1 MSQNNGQIKNN
12 KVSKAASQE
21 IREGKFSVPQ
31 ESSILKDSLH
41 SGGTSSTRTSKEIPE
56 FSSLHLSNK
65 GFPGSD
71 ASTDAPE
78 LICLSHLRWNFV
90 FQRPQHLLTRCAQG
104 RRVFFI
110 EEPIFTPD
118 LPVPPQ
124 TSEETGAVGRL
135 DVTQHDSGVWVV
147 VPHLQEGLTEE
158 AIVAAQQV
166 LLAGLFAD
174 YEIRKYI
181 CWYYTPMAM
190 AYTRHLEPMAIVYD
204 CMDEL
209 SAFKGAS
216 PLLREHEAEL
226 FRRADLVFTG
236 GQSLYEAKRDQHEN
250 VYAFPSSVDV
260 AHFAQGRTIN
270 EDPADQA
277 NIPHPRLG
285 FYGVIDERMD
295 LELLDGIAEAR
306 PDWHLVMIGPVV
318 KIDPAVLPRR
328 ENIHYLGGKDY
339 QELPVYLGGWD
350 LAMLPFARNDS
361 TRFISPTK
369 TPEYLAAGKP
379 VVSTSIRDVVRPY
392 GKEGLVRIA
401 DTVEE
406 FVAAAEAAMR
416 EDTQA
421 SDWLAVVDA
430 FLEQISWDRTWGS
443 MMQLIESAFATRL
456 ERSIADQPPSTN
468 GKNKNGKVNQ
478 LIDLKQPP
486 ASVTRDFVFDY
497 LVVGAGF
504 SGSVIA
510 ERIATQLGKK
520 VLVVDKRN
528 HIGGN
533 AYDHYDDSGI
543 LVHKYGPHIFH
554 TNSREV
560 FEYLSKFTEWRS
572 YEHRVLASVDGQLV
586 PIPINLDTINKLYGL
601 SLTSF
606 QLEEFFA
613 SVAEPKEYIRT
624 SEDVVV
630 SKVGRELYEKFFR
643 NYTRK
648 QWGLDPS
655 ELDKSVISRIPT
667 RTNRDDRYFTDSY
680 QAMPLH
686 GYTRM
691 FENML
696 NHPNIKVML
705 NTDYRE
711 IQKAIPCREM
721 VYTGPVDEFFELRYG
736 KLPYRSLEFKHETH
750 NKSVFQT
757 APVVNYPNE
766 QLYTRI
772 TEFKYLTGQEHS
784 KTSIVYEFPRAEGDP
799 YYPVPRLENAEIY
812 KKYKALAD
820 ATLGVYFVGRL
831 ATYKYYNMDQC
842 VAQALTVYKQ
852 ISTKQQSES
861 AIARF

>member
-1 MSQNNGQIKNN
+1 MAQNKAQIKNN
-12 KVSKAASQE
+12 KVSHVNAQE
-21 IREGKFSVPQ
+21 MCEEKLLARH
-31 ESSILKDSLH
+31 ESRTLKSRVS
-41 SGGTSSTRTSKEIPE
+41 SGSSSSKRTSNIEARDL
-56 FSSLHLSNK
+56 SSLRSSNK
-65 GFPGSD
+65 DFNGHVT
-71 ASTDAPE
+71 STDAPD
-78 LICLSHLRWNFV
+78 LVCLSHLRWNFV
-90 FQRPQHLLTRCAQG
+90 FQRPQHLLTRFAQG
-104 RRVFFI
+104 QRVFFI
-110 EEPIFTPD
+110 EEPIFNPAS
-118 LPVPPQ
+118 PVPPQ
-124 TSEETGAVGRL
+124 TAGETGAVGRL
-135 DVTQHDSGVWVV
+135 CVTKHESGVWVV
-147 VPHLQEGLTEE
+147 VPHLPEGLSEE

-166 LLAGLFAD
+166 LLDALFAEH
-174 YEIRKYI
+174 EIRKYI

-190 AYTRHLEPMAIVYD
+190 GFTRHWEPLAVVYD

-216 PLLREHEAEL
+216 PLLREREAEL

-236 GQSLYEAKRDQHEN
+236 GQSLYEAKRNQHEN

-260 AHFAQGRTIN
+260 AHFAQARTN
-270 EDPADQA
+270 KEDPADQA

-285 FYGVIDERMD
+285 FFGVIDERMD
-295 LELLDGIAEAR
+295 IELLDGIAEAR

-318 KIDPAVLPRR
+318 KIDPASLPRR

-339 QELPVYLGGWD
+339 KELPSYLAGWD
-350 LAMLPFARNDS
+350 LAMLPFARNES

-369 TPEYLAAGKP
+369 TPEYLAAGTP

-392 GKEGLVRIA
+392 GQEGLVRIA

-406 FVAAAEAAMR
+406 FVTAAEAAMK
-416 EDTQA
+416 EDCEA
-421 SDWLAVVDA
+421 SGWLALVDA
-430 FLEQISWDRTWGS
+430 FLEQISWDRTWNS
-443 MMQLIESAFATRL
+443 MMQLIESALAARM
-456 ERSIADQPPSTN
+456 ERSIASQQPSAN
-468 GKNKNGKVNQ
+468 GKIGKIGE
-478 LIDLKQPP
+478 LLDLKQPP
-486 ASVTRDFVFDY
+486 GIVTRDFVFDY

-520 VLVVDKRN
+520 VLVVDTRS

-533 AYDHYDDSGI
+533 AYDHYDNSGI

-560 FEYLSKFTEWRS
+560 FEYLSRFTEWRS
-572 YEHRVLASVDGQLV
+572 YEHRVLASVEGQLL

-601 SLTSF
+601 NLTSF
-606 QLEEFFA
+606 QIPEFYA
-613 SVAEPKEYIRT
+613 SIAEPKEYIRT

-686 GYTRM
+686 GFTRM

-711 IQKAIPCREM
+711 IEKAIPCREI
-721 VYTGPVDEFFELRYG
+721 VYTGPVDEFFDLRYG

-750 NKSVFQT
+750 NKSVFQP

-766 QLYTRI
+766 HLYTRI
-772 TEFKYLTGQEHS
+772 TEFKYLTGQEHA

-799 YYPVPRLENAEIY
+799 YYPVPRPENAEIY

-820 ATLGVYFVGRL
+820 ATPGVYFVGRL

-852 ISTKQQSES
+852 ISAKQRV
-861 AIARF
+861 ATVGGHL